1 MNNIFQYQ
9 DKNNLARKFFL
20 LGLIAS
26 VLSYLGYIND
36 PKHFYH
42 SYLVS
47 FVFWMTLSGGC
58 MFFVLMHYAMNATW
72 SVGMRRIAETA
83 MSLIPYV
90 CLFSIPLYFGMDNL
104 YKWTDTQY
112 MLNEHLESKISY
124 LSKGFFIARTLFYF
138 TCWIIISRAL
148 YYHSVLYSSSKST
161 QTLRKWSGV
170 GTVIFALT
178 ISFAAFDWLMTLDP
192 HWYSTM
198 FGVYIFSGSFL
209 VSIGFI
215 TIILIYLR
223 NSGMLFNEI
232 NINHYHDLGRIMF
245 GFTVF
250 WAYIAGFQY
259 YLIWYANLPEEI
271 EWYLARGEGTWMN
284 LSLLLVFGHFIIP
297 FLILLFNKA
306 KRVLTLMGLLSLLIL
321 FMHWIDL
328 YWNVLPNLHKET
340 MVFNWSDLTVFLA
353 HGGFFMSLFWKKLSD
368 HPMVPVNE
376 ARLKDSIE
384 GKY

>member
-9 DKNNLARKFFL
+9 DNNNLVKKFFL
-20 LGLIAS
+20 LGLIS
-26 VLSYLGYIND
+26 TVLSYLGYLND
-36 PKHFYH
+36 IEHFYH

-47 FVFWMTLSGGC
+47 FVFWMTLSVGC

-72 SVGMRRIAETA
+72 SVAMRRIAETA

-90 CLFSIPLYFGMDNL
+90 CLFSIPLYFGMDYL
-104 YKWTDTQY
+104 YEWT
-112 MLNEHLESKISY
+112 HLDIKQPY
-124 LSKGFFIARTLFYF
+124 LSKHFFLARTGFYF
-138 TCWIIISRAL
+138 LTWILISRVL
-148 YYHSVLYSSSKST
+148 YYHSVRYSSFKSLE
-161 QTLRKWSGV
+161 TLRKWSGV
-170 GTVIFALT
+170 GTVVFALT

-209 VSIGFI
+209 VSIAFI

-223 NSGMLFNEI
+223 NSGVLYNEI
-232 NINHYHDLGRIMF
+232 NIEHYHDLGRIMF

-259 YLIWYANLPEEI
+259 YLIWYGNLPEEI
-271 EWYLARGEGTWMN
+271 EWYLARSHGTWIN
-284 LSLLLVFGHFIIP
+284 LSLLLVFGHFVIP

-306 KRVLTLMGLLSLLIL
+306 KRVLTLMAFLSILVL

-328 YWNVLPNLHKET
+328 YWNVLPNLHSET
-340 MVFNWSDLTVFLA
+340 IVFNWSDITVFLA
-353 HGGFFMSLFWKKLSD
+353 HGGFFMALFWKKFSD
-368 HPMVPVNE
+368 HPMVPSNE
-376 ARLKDSIE
+376 SRLKDSIK
-384 GKY
+384 GNY